1 MISVKFG
8 GWTWKSIHSYKLL
21 WDEHMFGKVLT
32 HSHTIGIYWDI
43 GNWQET
49 VCHGLVQE
57 WGCPILMGKWNHFL
71 AGWLIK
77 RGPSTQKTSDH
88 WCTVYLCG
96 NDVCSGFH
104 MMIWWR
110 IPSYSTKCWVECVT
124 VSTINETIESTWQL
138 GHIRPFGPYIPKLQS
153 AGSPAGEGS
162 LPSCPQ
168 RSWHRHYFRARVHRA
183 QGLNTW
189 MEHFRILAAVGCVD
203 RAWLLKIG
211 IRISLK
217 GPRFLQPICNLPFV
231 QDVRVS
237 FVHVGKFLTCA
248 HSSSACF
255 RHA

>member
-1 MISVKFG
+1 MISIKFG
-8 GWTWKSIHSYKLL
+8 GWTWKNIHSYKLL

-43 GNWQET
+43 GNWQQT
-49 VCHGLVQE
+49 VCHGVVQE
-57 WGCPILMGKWNHFL
+57 WGIQFWWENGVELIGIGAPHDWTSQNIISLL
-71 AGWLIK
+71 VGWSK
-77 RGPSTQKTSDH
+77 GGHPPRKHPS

-104 MMIWWR
+104 MMA
-110 IPSYSTKCWVECVT
+110 YSIVFHKMLGRMCYC
-124 VSTINETIESTWQL
+124 INYQWNYWK
-138 GHIRPFGPYIPKLQS
+138 HMAIRPFGPYIPKLQS

-168 RSWHRHYFRARVHRA
+168 RSWHRHYFWARVHRA

-217 GPRFLQPICNLPFV
+217 GPRFLQPICNLPF
-231 QDVRVS
+231 
-237 FVHVGKFLTCA
+237 L
-248 HSSSACF
+248 
-255 RHA
+255 

>member
-1 MISVKFG
+1 MIGLAKISFPYWLVDQKG
-8 GWTWKSIHSYKLL
+8 AIHP
-21 WDEHMFGKVLT
+21 EN
-32 HSHTIGIYWDI
+32 I
-43 GNWQET
+43 
-49 VCHGLVQE
+49 LV
-57 WGCPILMGKWNHFL
+57 GAL
-71 AGWLIK
+71 
-77 RGPSTQKTSDH
+77 STCVAMMCVPDFTS
-88 WCTVYLCG
+88 
-96 NDVCSGFH
+96 
-104 MMIWWR
+104 WR

-124 VSTINETIESTWQL
+124 VSTCINYQWNYWK
-138 GHIRPFGPYIPKLQS
+138 HMAIRPFGPYIPKLQS

>member
-1 MISVKFG
+1 
-8 GWTWKSIHSYKLL
+8 
-21 WDEHMFGKVLT
+21 MFGKVLT

-49 VCHGLVQE
+49 VCHGVVQE
-57 WGCPILMGKWNHFL
+57 WGIQFWWEKGHLMIGLAKISFPCWLVDQKGAIHPENILVG
-71 AGWLIK
+71 A
-77 RGPSTQKTSDH
+77 RSTY
-88 WCTVYLCG
+88 VA
-96 NDVCSGFH
+96 
-104 MMIWWR
+104 MMCVPDFTWWR
-110 IPSYSTKCWVECVT
+110 IPSYYYKMLGRMCYC
-124 VSTINETIESTWQL
+124 INYQWNYWK
-138 GHIRPFGPYIPKLQS
+138 HMAIRPFGPYIPKLQS

-217 GPRFLQPICNLPFV
+217 GPRFLQPICNLPFL
-231 QDVRVS
+231 QDVGVS

-248 HSSSACF
+248 HSSACF